1 VRRGDLVIVAAPGD
15 YGKPRPAVVIQT
27 DMLNHSHA
35 SILVC
40 LLSSDIQDAPL
51 FRIDVDPGD
60 TTGLAIPSQIMA
72 DKIVALKRN
81 RITQQIGRL
90 DDATMLR
97 LNRSLAFC
105 IGLA

>member
-1 VRRGDLVIVAAPGD
+1 VDAGDA
-15 YGKPRPAVVIQT
+15 
-27 DMLNHSHA
+27 
-35 SILVC
+35 
-40 LLSSDIQDAPL
+40 
-51 FRIDVDPGD
+51 
-60 TTGLAIPSQIMA
+60 TGLAIPSQIMA

-81 RITQQIGRL
+81 RITHQIGRL